1 MIIKKTMKAEV
12 PNLRRCKVEETYS
25 GYEDEEEDEEEEE
38 EDYAY
43 SFVPKRRKIDGHGS
57 TGRPSFYSEVDG
69 FSSPTGSGC
78 SDGSYLA
85 GHMGSNLNS
94 LKNQALK
101 RSRPPAFKTS
111 RGRTHTLP
119 SRFNDS
125 VVDLMNNG
133 NRRFYDADSSSD
145 SDDFAVESLDGNRR
159 RLGFL
164 NESFGLVNDHY
175 SPFAG
180 RNRGIGAVQLRDHEY
195 RKYERHHMNSDGS
208 NLGAA
213 DSGLRLEPKVL
224 QKFKTEKA
232 GIRKDIYRPED
243 FALGDVV
250 WARSGKRYPWWPAV
264 VIDPI
269 LQAPEAVLSCCVPG
283 ALCVMFYGY
292 SKNGRQRDYAWVK
305 QGMIFPFAEFT
316 HRFQGQTQM
325 FKCKMSD
332 FQMALEE
339 AILAGSGFLDADS
352 NTTKTGFK
360 DAHLRDFQHASTSSY
375 NQDISYQGACHKEM
389 RCCDDCNLVLPC
401 KVVKKLNG
409 PVYQNELLCDH
420 CAKLRKA
427 NQYCGICNK
436 IWRHSDRGNWVC
448 CDGCNVWIHAQ
459 CDNISKKH
467 LKDLE
472 NNQYYCPD
480 CRVKFKVQP
489 LDYKRRMLPVK
500 STLSS
505 EEGMPPEKVTVVC
518 NGMEGTYFLK
528 HHSIVCSCGSCGT
541 RKQTP
546 SEWEK
551 HTGCRAKKWKCSVKV
566 KDTMLLL
573 EKWIAEH
580 SVHFSDPPELDKQKL
595 LTYLQEKYEPV
606 YAKWTTERCAVCRWV
621 EDWEDNKIII
631 CNRCQIAVH
640 QECYGARNIQD
651 FTSWVCRACETP
663 DIERNCCLCPVKGNY
678 FSGGALKPTDVDNL
692 WVHITCAWFRPQ
704 VGFLNHEKMEPATGF
719 FRIPTATF
727 RKSCVIC
734 NQTHGSCTQCCK
746 CATQFH
752 TMCAYRAGY
761 IMEVRCVIK
770 NGKEETR
777 KLIYCA
783 VHRTPNPDSVVAV
796 RTPAGI
802 FAAKSLLPNQNEFF
816 RGSRLV
822 SSRRIELPEPSTSR
836 ADELEPLSSARCCLF
851 RTSNNKKS
859 FVEPLFHHPAGP
871 QNHSLD
877 AINNF
882 STSVDKDDSR
892 IFTSFKDR
900 LYHLQKT
907 EKYRICFG
915 KSGIHGWGLFA
926 RRNIQEGEMVAEYRG
941 ELVRQIVADVRE
953 AKYKSQGKDC
963 YLFKIGEDMVIDA
976 TNKGNMAR
984 LINHSCMPNCFARI
998 MSVGAEENR
1007 VVLIAK
1013 RDVSSG
1019 EELTYDYLFE
1029 TDESEEQ
1036 RVPCLCATPECRK
1049 FMN

>member
-1 MIIKKTMKAEV
+1 MIIKKNMKAEV
-12 PNLRRCKVEETYS
+12 VPKLRRCKVEEAYN
-25 GYEDEEEDEEEEE
+25 GYEQEEEEE

-43 SFVPKRRKIDGHGS
+43 SFVPKRQKIDGYGS
-57 TGRPSFYSEVDG
+57 NGRPSFYSDVDY
-69 FSSPTGSGC
+69 FSSATGSG
-78 SDGSYLA
+78 GSEGSCVA
-85 GHMGSNLNS
+85 VHMGLNLKS
-94 LKNQALK
+94 LRNQALK
-101 RSRPPAFKTS
+101 RSQPPAFRTS
-111 RGRTHTLP
+111 RGRTHSLT
-119 SRFNDS
+119 SRFSDS
-125 VVDLMNNG
+125 VGDLMNNVDG
-133 NRRFYDADSSSD
+133 RFYDDIDSSFD
-145 SDDFAVESLDGNRR
+145 IDDFVTASLDDNRR
-159 RLGFL
+159 KMGFV
-164 NESFGLVNDHY
+164 NENFNNHS

-180 RNRGIGAVQLRDHEY
+180 KNRGAGAIQLSNHNKH
-195 RKYERHHMNSDGS
+195 RKYERQKMNLDRSM
-208 NLGAA
+208 LGAV
-213 DSGLRLEPKVL
+213 DSGLRFECKVL
-224 QKFKTEKA
+224 QKFKTDKA
-232 GIRKDIYRPED
+232 GIRKDIYRPEE
-243 FALGDVV
+243 FSLGDVV
-250 WARSGKRYPWWPAV
+250 WARSGKRFPWWPAV

-292 SKNGRQRDYAWVK
+292 SKNGKQRDYAWVK

-339 AILAGSGFLDADS
+339 AILAGSCFLDADGS
-352 NTTKTGFK
+352 ITKTGFK
-360 DAHLRDFQHASTSSY
+360 EAHLKEFQHACTSSY
-375 NQDISYQGACHKEM
+375 DQEFSYQGAGYKEM
-389 RCCDDCNLVLPC
+389 RCCDDCNLMLPC

-409 PVYQNELLCDH
+409 SVHENELLCDH

-436 IWRHSDRGNWVC
+436 IWRHSDCGNWVC
-448 CDGCNVWIHAQ
+448 CDGCNVWIHAE

-480 CRVKFKVQP
+480 CRLKFKSQS
-489 LDYKRRMLPVK
+489 LDQKRRMLPVK
-500 STLSS
+500 YTLSS
-505 EEGMPPEKVTVVC
+505 EEAMSPEKVTVVC
-518 NGMEGTYFLK
+518 NAMEGTYFLK
-528 HHSIVCSCGSCGT
+528 FHSIVCSCGTCGS

-551 HTGCRAKKWKCSVKV
+551 HTGCKAKKWKCSIKV
-566 KDTMLLL
+566 KDTTLLL

-580 SVHFSDPPELDKQKL
+580 SAHCSDLLELDKQKL
-595 LTYLQEKYEPV
+595 
-606 YAKWTTERCAVCRWV
+606 
-621 EDWEDNKIII
+621 
-631 CNRCQIAVH
+631 CQIAVH

-663 DIERNCCLCPVKGNY
+663 DFERECCLCPVKGKSFVIFSYILICISY

-719 FRIPTATF
+719 FRIPSATF
-727 RKSCVIC
+727 LKSCVIC

-746 CATQFH
+746 CTTHFH

-761 IMEVRCVIK
+761 IMEVHCVVK

-796 RTPAGI
+796 CTPAGI
-802 FAAKSLLPNQNEFF
+802 FAAKSLLQNQNEFF

-822 SSRRIELPEPSTSR
+822 SSRTIEHPETSTSR
-836 ADELEPLSSARCCLF
+836 TDELEALSSARCRVF
-851 RTSNNKKS
+851 RKSNNKRS
-859 FVEPLFHHPAGP
+859 FLEPIYHHPMGP
-871 QNHSLD
+871 QNHSSD
-877 AINNF
+877 AINSF
-882 STSVDKDDSR
+882 GTSVDKDDSR
-892 IFTSFKDR
+892 KFTSFKDR

-907 EKYRICFG
+907 EKNRICFG

-926 RRNIQEGEMVAEYRG
+926 QRNIHEGEMVAEYRG
-941 ELVRQIVADVRE
+941 ELVRKIIADLRE
-953 AKYKSQGKDC
+953 AKYKLQGKDC

-998 MSVGAEENR
+998 MSVGSAENR

-1013 RDVSSG
+1013 RDVLAG

-1029 TDESEEQ
+1029 TDESEDEK
-1036 RVPCLCATPECRK
+1036 VPCLCGTPECRK